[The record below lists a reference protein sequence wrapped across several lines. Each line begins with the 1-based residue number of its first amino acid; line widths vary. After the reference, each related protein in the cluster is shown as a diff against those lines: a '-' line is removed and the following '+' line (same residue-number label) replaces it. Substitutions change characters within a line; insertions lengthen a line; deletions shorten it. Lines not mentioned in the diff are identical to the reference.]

1 MNENKGDNSDYGT
14 IKNQLSNKEIFDLYS
29 NPDFM
34 NSILNEEIARI
45 RKVYMV
51 DLRKKMEEHVPMNYW
66 DGSQDLAFNLLHNLC
81 VEIEKLPASA
91 QQTKLISFAVFV
103 KDEISSEIKRLE
115 QLVAEQGQNIKY
127 LNWRWD
133 TRITPADELKSDI
146 GTWISV
152 NVTPKVINEYYLAT
166 FANGRVEKV
175 LFVMKTGAGPRWIM
189 PYIHQDVSDMVTHYM
204 PVPEG
209 WVS

>member
-1 MNENKGDNSDYGT
+1 MSDNGDN
-14 IKNQLSNKEIFDLYS
+14 KNLRSNEEIFNLS
-29 NPDFM
+29 RTPDFM
-34 NSILNEEIARI
+34 KSVLDKEIESIRS
-45 RKVYMV
+45 VYKV
-51 DLRKKMEEHVPMNYW
+51 DLRKRLEERLPMNYW

-103 KDEISSEIKRLE
+103 KDEISREIKRLE

-127 LNWRWD
+127 MNWRWD
-133 TRITPADELKSDI
+133 TRITPADELKSGI

-152 NVTPKVINEYYLAT
+152 NVLPKVINEYYLAT

-175 LFVMKTGAGPRWIM
+175 IYVKSGELTKWVM
-189 PYIHQDVSDMVTHYM
+189 PYTHQDVSDMVTHYM

-209 WVS
+209 WSN